1 MATKPGKPAAAAGT
15 AGTAG
20 TAAAGTPAGS
30 RSAGAPALAEPSRVA
45 DLIGAA
51 RLATGAVGGVAD
63 LVQALHMAI
72 LGNIP
77 APVGRPL
84 ALATSLVYRSVRG
97 VAGLAGGGVEHALA
111 RLQPLLG
118 ERSGWSGREA
128 VLAALNG
135 VLGDRLACDNNP
147 LAIRMQFRRHGQPL
161 ASMPAV
167 GAAAPPGGR
176 ILVLAHGLCMNDL
189 QWQRNGHDHGAL
201 LERERGYTPVYLHY
215 NTGRHISE
223 NGDDFAHQLEAL
235 LAQWPVPVD
244 ELVIMGHSMGGL
256 VARSACHYG
265 AQAGHRWLSKLSKLV
280 FLGSPHHGAPLERG
294 GNWVHLLTDLTPYT
308 APFTRLAKLR
318 SSGITDLRH
327 GSLLDGDWVGRDRF
341 SHRSAPP
348 APVPLPAGVACYAL
362 AATIGKDPG
371 QLSGRLAGDGLVP
384 LSSALGRHPDPQ
396 RILAIP
402 EAHQATIYGVN
413 HMELLG
419 SPKVSQR
426 LLAWL

>member
-1 MATKPGKPAAAAGT
+1 MVAKPGQPA
-15 AGTAG
+15 
-20 TAAAGTPAGS
+20 P
-30 RSAGAPALAEPSRVA
+30 PSRVA

-63 LVQALHMAI
+63 LAQALHMAI

-118 ERSGWSGREA
+118 ERSGWAGREA

-135 VLGDRLACDNNP
+135 VLGDQLARDNNP

-161 ASMPAV
+161 ANMPAV
-167 GAAAPPGGR
+167 GSAAASASAASAAASASAATAATAAPPGSR
-176 ILVLAHGLCMNDL
+176 ILVLVHGLCMNDL

-235 LAQWPVPVD
+235 LAQWPAPVE
-244 ELVIMGHSMGGL
+244 ELLIVGHSMGGL

-318 SSGITDLRH
+318 SLGITDLRH
-327 GSLLDGDWVGRDRF
+327 GSLLDDDWVGRDRF

-348 APVPLPAGVACYAL
+348 APVPLPASVACYAL

-384 LSSALGRHPDPQ
+384 LASALGQHPDPQ
-396 RILAIP
+396 RTLAIP
-402 EAHQATIYGVN
+402 AERQATVYGVN
-413 HMELLG
+413 HMELLD
-419 SPKVSQR
+419 SPQAATR
-426 LLAWL
+426 LLEWL

>member
-1 MATKPGKPAAAAGT
+1 MAAKPSHVT
-15 AGTAG
+15 
-20 TAAAGTPAGS
+20 
-30 RSAGAPALAEPSRVA
+30 
-45 DLIGAA
+45 DLIGAT
-51 RLATGAVGGVAD
+51 RLATGAVGGVAE
-63 LVQALHMAI
+63 LAEALHMAI

-97 VAGLAGGGVEHALA
+97 VAGLAGGGLEHTLA

-135 VLGDRLACDNNP
+135 VLGDQLARDNNP
-147 LAIRMQFRRHGQPL
+147 LAIPMQFRRAGMPL
-161 ASMPAV
+161 ALLAKQDVPAS
-167 GAAAPPGGR
+167 AWSGR

-235 LAQWPVPVD
+235 LAQWPVPVE
-244 ELVIMGHSMGGL
+244 ELVIVGHSMGGL

-265 AQAGHRWLSKLSKLV
+265 AQAGHRWLAQLSKLV

-294 GNWVHLLTDLTPYT
+294 GNWVHLLSELTPYT

-318 SSGITDLRH
+318 SAGITDLRH
-327 GSLLDGDWVGRDRF
+327 GSLLDADWEGRDRF
-341 SHRSAPP
+341 AHGDAPP
-348 APVPLPAGVACYAL
+348 AAVSLPSGVACYAV
-362 AATIGKDPG
+362 AATIGRDAG

-384 LSSALGRHPDPQ
+384 LASALGQHPGPQ
-396 RILAIP
+396 RSLAIP
-402 EAHQATIYGVN
+402 AGQQATVYSVN
-413 HMELLG
+413 HMELLD
-419 SPKVSQR
+419 SQQVAQH
-426 LLAWL
+426 LLGWL